1 MGEDGV
7 EDRTRREME
16 DLYLD
21 NECGCGGGPI
31 IGQAVHAHVVCT
43 GLE

>member
-21 NECGCGGGPI
+21 NECGCVGGSLI
-31 IGQAVHAHVVCT
+31 RQTVHSDVVCVV
-43 GLE
+43 LE